1 MFEEA
6 DLIHRYIRAD
16 AHLSARIK
24 RLEALAIGFNR
35 ELSIIG
41 EGNDPMLYLERQ
53 AYLGAIRHAVSGL
66 ESARV
71 TRAKARQ
78 RLRDMGQPRG

>member
-1 MFEEA
+1 VTV
-6 DLIHRYIRAD
+6 D
-16 AHLSARIK
+16 HLSARIK

-35 ELSIIG
+35 ERCVIA

-53 AYLGAIRHAVSGL
+53 AYLGAIRHAIAGL

-71 TRAKARQ
+71 TLAKARQ
-78 RLRDMGQPRG
+78 RLRDTRETRAR